1 VTAAARG
8 WLTLE
13 GVLRAVD
20 GALMNAARSARG
32 EEFAGCA
39 IDSRTLEE
47 GDLFVPLPGSRTDG
61 HEFIVSAL
69 QGNAA
74 GSLIGRDRPLPPEAA
89 KSGKPV
95 VRVDDPLRAMQAL
108 GRWCRDRAGIPVV
121 AITGSNGKTTTKE
134 MIAAV
139 LGTSR
144 RVHKNVGNLNNH
156 IGVPLTLTR
165 LRPEHEALV
174 VEMGMS
180 ARGEIRDLAAMAQ
193 PTIGVL
199 TNASAA
205 HLQQLGSVEEVAR
218 AKSELAEALPTQG
231 LLVLNAD
238 DPLLYPMNRERILR
252 KTTYGID
259 NEDASVRAVRVA
271 VEPGGTTR
279 FTLEDGSEGTLAL
292 LGRHNVRNALA
303 AIAVGDEL
311 MVPRDAALAAL
322 AALLPAKHRLEVL
335 RSGGIT
341 VLDDA
346 YNANP
351 ASMGEALAL
360 LGSVETA
367 GERRAVLGDM
377 LELGEGSEALH
388 EAAGRAVP
396 SGAWLYAAGS
406 FAEAVARGARA
417 AGVPAARIR
426 RFDDVDAMAAAV
438 AADARPGDLVLVKGS
453 RGMRLERVVQALGAG
468 APDPAGRGAG
478 SSGGRTA
485 RAGRS

>member
-1 VTAAARG
+1 MTAAVHG

-20 GALMNAARSARG
+20 GTLASPAAPSDRDRG
-32 EEFAGCA
+32 LAFAGCA
-39 IDSRTLEE
+39 IDSRTLEP
-47 GDLFVPLPGSRTDG
+47 GDLFVPLPGTRADG
-61 HEFIVSAL
+61 HEFIAAAL
-69 QGNAA
+69 AGAA
-74 GSLIGRDRPLPPEAA
+74 GGSLIGRDHPLPAEAA
-89 KSGKPV
+89 RTGKPV
-95 VRVDDPLRAMQAL
+95 IRVDDPLRAMQAL
-108 GRWCRDRAGIPVV
+108 GRWCRDRAGVPVV

-139 LGTSR
+139 LSTSR

-238 DPLLYPMNRERILR
+238 DPLLYPMNRERLIR
-252 KTTYGID
+252 KTTYALENPD
-259 NEDASVRAVRVA
+259 ADLRPRRVEVDAS
-271 VEPGGTTR
+271 GTTR

-322 AALLPAKHRLEVL
+322 AGLRPAKHRLEAHQVN
-335 RSGGIT
+335 GAT

-351 ASMGEALAL
+351 ASMAEALSL
-360 LGSVETA
+360 LGAIETP

-377 LELGEGSEALH
+377 LELGPGSEALH
-388 EAAGRAVP
+388 EEVGRAVP
-396 SGAWLYAAGS
+396 PGAWLYVAGS
-406 FAEAVARGARA
+406 FAAAVERGARA
-417 AGVPAARIR
+417 AGVPAARAR
-426 RFDDVDAMAAAV
+426 RFDDVEAMAAAV
-438 AADARPGDLVLVKGS
+438 AADVKPGDLVLVKGS
-453 RGMRLERVVQALGAG
+453 RGMRLERVVDALGAG
-468 APDPAGRGAG
+468 PGAAGRL
-478 SSGGRTA
+478 A
-485 RAGRS
+485 RAGRA